1 MEKRD
6 MRDRNSQGNNSRR
19 RSSQTRRNQQSRV
32 QHSNQTGRSNTPRRN
47 VSRKTLQN
55 KKRRML
61 KRRIKRDLIL
71 LGIVVI
77 FITVIVLGV
86 KGVKKLLANQLDIPV
101 KPADVTV
108 NGTKL
113 TGNGIAE
120 DRDLLLGT
128 YTWNLQLQ
136 YEDESY
142 TVEDLLAPEIDTVL
156 AQVYGEENHE
166 DNFQLTLKNVDTKV
180 GDIISELET
189 KWNQPAKNSE
199 ITGYDSENNT
209 FSLSESSTG
218 VIIDSDTLSSDLS
231 SALNSGNYD
240 TVIQVAKEKDEPTA
254 TKDDYKII
262 ATYVTHTTN
271 NKLRNINVTLACEA
285 VNGTVLAADE
295 QFSYNGVVGERTEE
309 KGYQLAGAYANGEHV
324 QELGGGV
331 CQLSST
337 LYNAAVDAG
346 LRVDER
352 VGHSYEPNYVTPGE
366 DATVS
371 FGGPDF
377 KFTNN
382 SGHTMGIRVSF
393 VDRTVTVEIY
403 GVPVLEDGVT
413 QYMESEKTV
422 DTAIPDPTYE
432 EDPSLPFGTVT
443 VSSKGKPGSKWTTN
457 IVKEKDGE
465 VIEDEYLHTTSYK
478 GTGPVIKQNTAGI
491 EGLDEATR
499 AAYGAQIAAQQAQIQ
514 ADLSAQNAALN
525 QTPTEGTT
533 ATDGT
538 TATTGTT
545 AATDG
550 ATPTADGT
558 GATDDGATITDGAA
572 AGSTSTDSA
581 TDGAAT
587 TE

>member
-6 MRDRNSQGNNSRR
+6 MRGRNSQGNSPRR
-19 RSSQTRRNQQSRV
+19 GSQTRRNQQSRV

-71 LGIVVI
+71 LGIAVI

-108 NGTKL
+108 NGIKL
-113 TGNGIAE
+113 TGNGIEE

-142 TVEDLLAPEIDTVL
+142 TVEDLLAPEIDTIL
-156 AQVYGEENHE
+156 EQVYGEENHE

-180 GDIISELET
+180 GEIVGELET
-189 KWNQPAKNSE
+189 KWNQPAENSE
-199 ITGYDSENNT
+199 ITGFNSENNT

-254 TKDDYKII
+254 TKDDYKVI

-337 LYNAAVDAG
+337 MYNAAVDAG

-382 SGHTMGIRVSF
+382 SGHTLGIRVSF